1 MPRVPELP
9 APRSTASLSLA
20 AVQTGFHGRV
30 QSIRAADAPG
40 ALPALELERRLIELG
55 FVEEA
60 EVQVL
65 HHGPFG
71 RDPIAVRVGDTT
83 FALRRAEA
91 RAILVEARAS

>member
-1 MPRVPELP
+1 MTCRPEP
-9 APRSTASLSLA
+9 SAPPPSAALSLS
-20 AVQTGFHGRV
+20 AVHTGFHGRV
-30 QSIRAADAPG
+30 RAIRAADAPG

-60 EVQVL
+60 EVRVL

-91 RAILVEARAS
+91 RAILVEAHAV